1 MDNLVQGSKYH
12 IPFIAPYTS
21 KGPYDVEISAI
32 TRKSELP
39 IYGDFDIRGTFFDEV
54 GIKTYLTMVTDE
66 TDIYICHPIASYDP
80 FEVDTGTFVFIP
92 KSIVDFSKID
102 EYLPVT
108 RFKFEIEGVRRHF
121 DTSYET
127 SQFIDDLNESI
138 PNAIMEG
145 TKLANDVLS
154 LSNTQEEILV
164 LKSVIDKEE
173 ADRESYIKIRENN
186 KLAMKRAETE
196 REMKYITKMQNLNE
210 REGIIKR
217 KENIIDNNVK
227 QSENSKTVSN
237 AFLQMTNYYLERI
250 QAIYQLISDR
260 IDGTGLRLP
269 SWDEL
274 LALLSIN
281 QNPDDDIITLQE
293 WKNGFDDYIT
303 GHEFPNNWKN
313 LEIGKCPYCKRE
325 LEKTTEELT
334 TTRSRS
340 RSSNNSNNN
349 E

>member
-66 TDIYICHPIASYDP
+66 TDIYICHPITSYDP

-92 KSIVDFSKID
+92 KSIVDFGNVD

-108 RFKFEIEGVRRHF
+108 RFKFEIEGIRRHF
-121 DTSYET
+121 DTSYEA
-127 SQFIDDLNESI
+127 SQFVDDLNESI

-154 LSNTQEEILV
+154 LSNTQEEILI

-186 KLAMKRAETE
+186 KLAMKRAESE
-196 REMKYITKMQNLNE
+196 REMKYLTKLQILNE
-210 REGIIKR
+210 REGIVKR
-217 KENIIDNNVK
+217 KEDIIDNNVK

-237 AFLQMTNYYLERI
+237 ACLQMTNYYLERI
-250 QAIYQLISDR
+250 KYIYDTINQR
-260 IDGTGLRLP
+260 TGNVVQLP
-269 SWDEL
+269 SWNEL
-274 LALLSIN
+274 IAVLSLN
-281 QNPDDDIITLQE
+281 QDPNDDTITLQE
-293 WKNGFDDYIT
+293 WKNGVETYMEGGT
-303 GHEFPNNWKN
+303 FPENWKT
-313 LEIGKCPYCKRE
+313 LETGKCPYCKRE
-325 LEKTTEELT
+325 LEKTTEET
-334 TTRSRS
+334 SSTRSRS
-340 RSSNNSNNN
+340 GSSNNSNNN